1 MNVIDYLAGRE
12 DVLSP
17 GISACV
23 GCNVELTL
31 RTVLKVLGPRT
42 ILAIPPGCMGGVGV
56 VGWRQT
62 MGTRCPVFFPLLD
75 NTASMLAGIKL
86 AYERRGQEV
95 NVVAFA
101 GDGASVDCGFQA
113 MSGAAERGD
122 RIIYIC
128 YDNEGYMNTGFQRS
142 GSTSKGSW
150 TSTTP
155 VGNAGRGKAQHK
167 KDFPMIMAMHDVPY
181 LATASP
187 GFIPDLVAKVQKAMQ
202 VKNGLAYIHVLNPCV
217 NGWGFPPEES
227 LELARLSVLTRFFPL
242 FEVEKG
248 RFHLTRDVPRP
259 LPLRDFVKRL
269 RKFKHLTDED
279 VQEMQELVD
288 RRWARVK
295 ALCLSGPPVG
305 SGTVAGAAA
314 SVATGAAGEETVG
327 G

>member
-1 MNVIDYLAGRE
+1 MNVVDYLSSRP

-31 RTVLKVLGPRT
+31 RTVLKVLGQET

-75 NTASMLAGIKL
+75 NTASMLAGISL
-86 AYERRGQEV
+86 AYRRRGKRV

-113 MSGAAERGD
+113 LSGAAERGE

-142 GSTSKGSW
+142 GSTSWYSW

-155 VGNAGRGKAQHK
+155 VGSVGRGKAQHK
-167 KDFPMIMAMHDVPY
+167 KDFPLIMAMHDVAY

-187 GFIPDLVAKVQKAMQ
+187 GYLSDLVTKVQRAMAVQ
-202 VKNGLAYIHVLNPCV
+202 EGLAYIHVLNPCV
-217 NGWGFPPEES
+217 NGWGFPAELS
-227 LELARLSVLTRFFPL
+227 LEVARLSVQTGFFPL
-242 FEVEKG
+242 YEVANGKFRLSRNIG
-248 RFHLTRDVPRP
+248 KS
-259 LPLRDFVKRL
+259 LPLREFVGKL
-269 RKFKHLTDED
+269 RKFSHLGE
-279 VQEMQELVD
+279 EEIAAMQAMVD
-288 RRWARVK
+288 RRWAMVK
-295 ALCLSGPPVG
+295 ALCK
-305 SGTVAGAAA
+305 
-314 SVATGAAGEETVG
+314 GEFPG
-327 G
+327 GE